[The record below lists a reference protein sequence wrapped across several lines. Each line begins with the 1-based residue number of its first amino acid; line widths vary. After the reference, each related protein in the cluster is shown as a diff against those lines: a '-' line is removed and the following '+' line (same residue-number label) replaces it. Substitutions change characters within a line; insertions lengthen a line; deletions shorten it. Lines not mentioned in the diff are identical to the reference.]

1 MIEVINKQRRHA
13 VDANN
18 WWEFAQKALTA
29 IGSADAGVTIAFVS
43 DRAIQELNRR
53 FREKNRPTDVLS
65 FPSEQADFEMAEG
78 ENLGDVVISVERAAE
93 QALENGLSLE
103 EELAQ
108 LILHGLLHLHG
119 YDHETDRGEMNAF
132 ELKLRRKLG
141 I

>member
-1 MIEVINKQRRHA
+1 
-13 VDANN
+13 
-18 WWEFAQKALTA
+18 
-29 IGSADAGVTIAFVS
+29 
-43 DRAIQELNRR
+43 
-53 FREKNRPTDVLS
+53 
-65 FPSEQADFEMAEG
+65 MAEG

-119 YDHETDRGEMNAF
+119 YDHETDSGEMNAF